1 MIGMKELRGMSQP
14 GDIVIGAVVPVHVDK
29 MYPATIFTE
38 TPSSAICKTFRFEN
52 YQRIQ
57 ALRFAVEEI
66 NKDPDLLPNITI
78 GYQILD
84 SCTVLQRALSGTLQL
99 LTGHKEPVPNYR
111 CQQAMPLAAIIGHS
125 ISTYSMML
133 AHILGLYRYPQ
144 ISHFST
150 SSLLSDRTQFH
161 SFFRTVPSD
170 AFQCQGLAQLVLHFG
185 WTWVGLVALDNDY
198 GQQGIQM
205 IKRDL
210 LNAGACV
217 AFTENIILNQQ
228 NRNAPQI
235 ARVIKES
242 AAKVVVFFSTDI
254 DLLFVL
260 DEMLRQNISEKILV
274 ASEAWATSA
283 FLAED
288 KYSKIL
294 SGTIGFALHS
304 GTIPGFKDFLN
315 SIHFSLSLDD
325 ELLKIFWE
333 QAFGCQFQDQA
344 NATVTS
350 EYSVKICTGSE
361 DLGNIQNSYNDVSS
375 LRVTYN
381 VYTAVRVVAKALH
394 DLSRCND
401 GEGPFCKG
409 TCAYIG
415 RFEPWQLLHYMKQV
429 RLKTGSGT
437 EFAFH
442 ENGDP
447 TAVYDI
453 INWQF
458 SPLGKIQ
465 QVKVGSY
472 DTGATAGDIFTVN
485 ISALHWST
493 GQKEQGLFLI
503 VNSALQVPRSICSQ
517 SCPPGYSKAV
527 LPGKPVC
534 CFECFPCPHGEIS
547 NKTDSPYCFKC
558 PWDMWPNIKRD
569 SCLPKPREFL
579 SYEDSLGETLATT
592 SISSSLVPFAILVL
606 FVHYKITPIVR
617 ANNYL
622 LSCLL
627 LVSLSL
633 CFLCS
638 LFFIGFPHPEMCRLR
653 QVTFGMV
660 FALCISCILAKT
672 FMVVVAFKATK
683 PNSSLKKWTRPR
695 ISYLIVVLCILIQ
708 TCLCTM
714 WLLLSPPFFEENIR
728 TKVGV
733 VIVECNDGSS
743 VAFWCMLG
751 YLGLLAS
758 VSFFV
763 AFLAR
768 RLPDSFNEAKF
779 ITFSM
784 GTFLSVWISFIP
796 ATMSARGKYI
806 VAMEIFAILS
816 STWALVVCMFV
827 PKCFIIL
834 FRPNMNSREHL
845 MGKEKRGSEKQACKQ
860 NNTTGRH

>member
-1 MIGMKELRGMSQP
+1 MTYNAMWHLIMFCAIQISYCNEKGCMIGMKELSAMSQS
-14 GDIVIGAVVPVHVDK
+14 GDIIIGGVVPVHVDK
-29 MYPATIFTE
+29 TYPATSFTE
-38 TPSSAICKTFRFEN
+38 KPSSAICKTFRFEN

-66 NKDPDLLPNITI
+66 NNDPNLLPNITL
-78 GYQILD
+78 GYQIFD
-84 SCTVLQRALSGTLQL
+84 SCTVLQRALSGTLQI

-111 CQQAMPLAAIIGHS
+111 CQQAVPLAAIIGHS

-170 AFQCQGLAQLVLHFG
+170 AFQSQGLAQLVLHFG
-185 WTWVGLVALDNDY
+185 WTWVGLVATDNDY

-205 IKRDL
+205 IKRDI

-217 AFTENIILNQQ
+217 AFTENIILSQKD
-228 NRNAPQI
+228 RNAPQI
-235 ARVIKES
+235 ALTIKQSTAKAVI
-242 AAKVVVFFSTDI
+242 FFSTDL

-260 DEMLRQNISEKILV
+260 DELLRQNISEKILV

-283 FLAED
+283 FLAID
-288 KYSKIL
+288 KYSGIL
-294 SGTIGFALHS
+294 SGTVGFALHS

-315 SIHFSLSLDD
+315 SINPSSFLDD
-325 ELLKIFWE
+325 ELLKTFWE
-333 QAFGCQFQDQA
+333 QAFGCKFQEKT
-344 NATVTS
+344 NATGPLL
-350 EYSVKICTGSE
+350 KICTGSE
-361 DLGNIQNSYNDVSS
+361 ELGNIQNSYNDVSG

-381 VYTAVRVVAKALH
+381 IYTAVQVIAKALH
-394 DLSRCND
+394 DLSRCIEGD
-401 GEGPFCKG
+401 GPFSQG
-409 TCAYIG
+409 TCANI
-415 RFEPWQLLHYMKQV
+415 RKFEPWQLLHYMKQV
-429 RLKTGSGT
+429 HLKTGSET
-437 EFAFH
+437 EFFFH

-447 TAVYDI
+447 TAIYDI

-458 SPLGKIQ
+458 RPLGKIQ

-472 DTGATAGDIFTVN
+472 DMGATTGNIFSVN
-485 ISALHWST
+485 ISALNWST
-493 GQKEQGLFLI
+493 GQKE
-503 VNSALQVPRSICSQ
+503 VPQSICSQ
-517 SCPPGYSKAV
+517 SCQPGFSKAV

-534 CFECFPCPHGEIS
+534 CFECVPCHQSEIS
-547 NKTDSPYCFKC
+547 NKTDSPYCSKC
-558 PWDMWPNIKRD
+558 PWDMWPNSNRD
-569 SCLPKPREFL
+569 RCLPKPREFL
-579 SYEDSLGETLATT
+579 SYEDSLGKTLATA
-592 SISSSLVPFAILVL
+592 SVSSSLVPVAILGL
-606 FVHYKITPIVR
+606 FIHYKITPIVR

-638 LFFIGFPHPEMCRLR
+638 LFFIGYPQPETCHLR

-672 FMVVVAFKATK
+672 FIVVIAFKATK
-683 PNSSLKKWTRPR
+683 PDSSLKKWTRPR
-695 ISYLIVVLCILIQ
+695 ISYIIVFLCVVIQ
-708 TCLCTM
+708 TFLCM
-714 WLLLSPPFFEENIR
+714 IWLMLSPPFFEENIS
-728 TKVGV
+728 TKLGV

-743 VAFWCMLG
+743 TAFWSMLG

-796 ATMSARGKYI
+796 ASVSARGKYT

-834 FRPNMNSREHL
+834 FRPNMNSREHI
-845 MGKEKRGSEKQACKQ
+845 MGKERGCSHK
-860 NNTTGRH
+860 

>member
-1 MIGMKELRGMSQP
+1 MKISYCNEKGCMIGMKELRGMSQP

-144 ISHFST
+144 
-150 SSLLSDRTQFH
+150 
-161 SFFRTVPSD
+161 
-170 AFQCQGLAQLVLHFG
+170 
-185 WTWVGLVALDNDY
+185 
-198 GQQGIQM
+198 
-205 IKRDL
+205 
-210 LNAGACV
+210 
-217 AFTENIILNQQ
+217 
-228 NRNAPQI
+228 
-235 ARVIKES
+235 
-242 AAKVVVFFSTDI
+242 
-254 DLLFVL
+254 
-260 DEMLRQNISEKILV
+260 
-274 ASEAWATSA
+274 
-283 FLAED
+283 
-288 KYSKIL
+288 
-294 SGTIGFALHS
+294 
-304 GTIPGFKDFLN
+304 
-315 SIHFSLSLDD
+315 
-325 ELLKIFWE
+325 
-333 QAFGCQFQDQA
+333 
-344 NATVTS
+344 
-350 EYSVKICTGSE
+350 
-361 DLGNIQNSYNDVSS
+361 
-375 LRVTYN
+375 
-381 VYTAVRVVAKALH
+381 
-394 DLSRCND
+394 
-401 GEGPFCKG
+401 
-409 TCAYIG
+409 
-415 RFEPWQLLHYMKQV
+415 LLHYMKQV

-493 GQKEQGLFLI
+493 GQKE
-503 VNSALQVPRSICSQ
+503 VPRSICSQ

-569 SCLPKPREFL
+569 SCLPKPREFF

-606 FVHYKITPIVR
+606 FVHYKMTPIVR

-638 LFFIGFPHPEMCRLR
+638 LFFIGYPHPEMCRLR

-796 ATMSARGKYI
+796 ATMSARGKYT

-816 STWALVVCMFV
+816 STWALVVCMFL

-845 MGKEKRGSEKQACKQ
+845 MGKEKRRSEKQACKQ
-860 NNTTGRH
+860 NNTSGRH

>member
-1 MIGMKELRGMSQP
+1 MKELRGMSQP

-415 RFEPWQLLHYMKQV
+415 RFEPWQ
-429 RLKTGSGT
+429 
-437 EFAFH
+437 
-442 ENGDP
+442 
-447 TAVYDI
+447 
-453 INWQF
+453 
-458 SPLGKIQ
+458 
-465 QVKVGSY
+465 
-472 DTGATAGDIFTVN
+472 
-485 ISALHWST
+485 
-493 GQKEQGLFLI
+493 
-503 VNSALQVPRSICSQ
+503 VPRSICSQ